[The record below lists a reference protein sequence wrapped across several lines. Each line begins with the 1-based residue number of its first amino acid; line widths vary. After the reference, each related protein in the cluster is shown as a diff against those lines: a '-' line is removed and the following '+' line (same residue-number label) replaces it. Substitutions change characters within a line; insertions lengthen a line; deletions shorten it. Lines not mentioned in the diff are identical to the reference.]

1 MGKILPLTAMAV
13 TIFVDL
19 SGVSRFF
26 NACYKY
32 LKRIFL
38 VHRLIC
44 WPSPNL
50 VGSLCEVQRNTGLL
64 A

>member
-1 MGKILPLTAMAV
+1 MVV